1 MKNFKQIALGLMVG
15 ATVIS
20 FSAFTNAHSRLSSTN
35 RYYNTVG
42 TLNDTNAADFVYI
55 DGAEDDCT
63 HSTSKECSA
72 EWTTTNMPTSG
83 QTPTQAGSP
92 AIVPNSGSLGVYSG
106 D

>member
-1 MKNFKQIALGLMVG
+1 MKNLHKLVLGLMVG
-15 ATVIS
+15 AMAIS

-42 TLNDTNAADFVYI
+42 TLNDTNPADFVYI

-63 HSTSKECSA
+63 HSTTKECSA

-92 AIVPNSGSLGVYSG
+92 AIVSGSGSLGAYSG